1 MHRDSGIITKA
12 GYLMPHGGTHHN
24 IEVYGL
30 GREVTE
36 QIWYQALRNLTS
48 ASQFA
53 DFRTALEDACDDLY
67 PWDSWKKASIQNAM
81 AAVGIGNSVS
91 YPTCPRFAIP
101 ELPPE
106 CPFRVEEKVPCRF
119 QAVIPFGCC
128 TRELILEPRPSCP
141 GTETI
146 EPVPGC
152 LPGVTVEPAPGPC
165 CSMELILEPT
175 TRVLTR
181 GEIPLLRRVGCQKET
196 LILGQ
201 LTEGGRVEPLTIRSG
216 QQGLPLSHV
225 RILTRKPQ
233 DLTTC

>member
-1 MHRDSGIITKA
+1 MT
-12 GYLMPHGGTHHN
+12 HGGTHNN

-36 QIWYQALRNLTS
+36 QIWYQALQNLTS

-53 DFRTALEDACDDLY
+53 DFRTALENACDDVY
-67 PWDSWKKASIQNAM
+67 SSDAWKKASIQNAM

-91 YPTCPRFAIP
+91 YPSCPQFLLEA
-101 ELPPE
+101 
-106 CPFRVEEKVPCRF
+106 VEAVACRF
-119 QAVIPFGCC
+119 QDVIPVGCC
-128 TRELILEPRPSCP
+128 TRELILPWPSCLRA
-141 GTETI
+141 ETI

-165 CSMELILEPT
+165 CWTELILEPT

-196 LILGQ
+196 LILGR
-201 LTEGGRVEPLTIRSG
+201 LTEGGRVEPLTVRSG
-216 QQGLPLSHV
+216 QQSLPLSHV

-233 DLTTC
+233 D